1 MSRSRNNGET
11 LEDESWTLQSL
22 HSASFHVVLYY
33 FTLMFVVQRHVQLR
47 RTQCSGRGIAYYES
61 KTYYKCVSVFKL
73 HHTDALLDWKS
84 SMNSLEINPR
94 GLWLNDPNTLF
105 NQHKKQTRFNLIC
118 AQLLVIWFYAHSVW
132 KSGDSFYTNVRLL
145 NFSCSQVV
153 LTCSLLLYNIYC
165 SLFCYNAIFLGWQA
179 VSSLWRSV
187 RMSLGIC
194 PGVSS
199 KFWRLVGSF
208 KSR

>member
-1 MSRSRNNGET
+1 MISLVCQLILIPYWSKT
-11 LEDESWTLQSL
+11 DEQKPKQRWNPRRWKLNTTVIAQCKLLCSSL
-22 HSASFHVVLYY
+22 LFYINVCCATPCSTEAD
-33 FTLMFVVQRHVQLR
+33 TVQW
-47 RTQCSGRGIAYYES
+47 RGIAYYES

-94 GLWLNDPNTLF
+94 GLWLNGPNTLF

-153 LTCSLLLYNIYC
+153 LTCSLLLWNY
-165 SLFCYNAIFLGWQA
+165 IF
-179 VSSLWRSV
+179 
-187 RMSLGIC
+187 
-194 PGVSS
+194 
-199 KFWRLVGSF
+199 
-208 KSR
+208 

>member
-22 HSASFHVVLYY
+22 HSASFHVVLLLFYINVCCA
-33 FTLMFVVQRHVQLR
+33 TPCSTEADTVQW
-47 RTQCSGRGIAYYES
+47 RGIAYYES

-165 SLFCYNAIFLGWQA
+165 SLLCYNAIFLGWQA

>member
-1 MSRSRNNGET
+1 
-11 LEDESWTLQSL
+11 
-22 HSASFHVVLYY
+22 
-33 FTLMFVVQRHVQLR
+33 MFVVQRHVQLR

-94 GLWLNDPNTLF
+94 GLWLNGPNTLF

-179 VSSLWRSV
+179 VSSLSLILNPTLWFNDGKWPWSHIWRITSV
-187 RMSLGIC
+187 KSALPPPWWFHWLALIDCVFM
-194 PGVSS
+194 VSAS
-199 KFWRLVGSF
+199 MNVACS
-208 KSR
+208 